1 MFKNSILH
9 IFLFLFISLSS
20 ILFSCSTQQKA
31 QSRRNSIAKIDSQLV
46 QNKNLLNT
54 LDKQREKKLATN
66 EMLDTASI
74 SIHKFINKTKAE
86 IQEQVT
92 KDSLLIGE
100 TAVAREDWNKLKSAL
115 TISQRSLASISN
127 KVQFIKDLLER
138 NRVVKLDQDVIFKPG
153 EYEVTPEI
161 AASIAKFFEPAAA
174 GMDTFIQKY
183 PDFSLSLVI
192 NAKGYA
198 DGTTISES
206 SRLYKDL
213 KDQLQLQTNS
223 PTNKELNQ
231 QLSNLRAKKVIEL
244 FQDFTTARSGKRK
257 SNEHILYLYE
267 GKGEDFPNP
276 TISNY
281 KTDDARRRVVLLFWS
296 IFPD

>member
-1 MFKNSILH
+1 MNNNKLFYIFFTISIPWV
-9 IFLFLFISLSS
+9 
-20 ILFSCSTQQKA
+20 LFSCSTQQKA
-31 QSRRNSIAKIDSQLV
+31 QSRRNTIVNIDSQLKQ
-46 QNKNLLNT
+46 QNNMLSTLN
-54 LDKQREKKLATN
+54 KERGQKLANN
-66 EMLDTASI
+66 EMLDTASV
-74 SIHKFINKTKAE
+74 SIQQFINKTQAE
-86 IQEQVT
+86 IQQQVS

-100 TAVAREDWNKLKSAL
+100 TGVAREDWNKLKKAL
-115 TISQRSLASISN
+115 MESQKSLKNITN
-127 KVQFIKDLLER
+127 KVQFIRDLLER

-153 EYEVTPEI
+153 EYEVSPEI

-174 GMDTFIQKY
+174 GMDSFIQKY

-206 SRLYKDL
+206 SKLYKEL
-213 KDQLQLQTNS
+213 KDQLKLKTTS

-244 FQDFTTARSGKRK
+244 FQDFTTSRSGKRK

-276 TISNY
+276 TIGNY
-281 KTDDARRRVVLLFWS
+281 KNDDPRRRVVLLFWS